1 MDSAEQKLGRLAHA
15 LWRDAEEEGAT
26 LRALLA
32 EAQDS
37 VCSLTCRSYFP
48 PGHVRSEADHS
59 EQCRSISAALAE
71 PPAPTQQDVGP

>member
-1 MDSAEQKLGRLAHA
+1 MSERKLHNLAKA
-15 LWRDAEEEGAT
+15 LWRDAEDEAAT

-59 EQCRSISAALAE
+59 DQCRAITAALAE
-71 PPAPTQQDVGP
+71 PTPPADKVST